1 MVKILT
7 GLWILLC
14 VVVVADGYVR
24 LAPSDPKVWHKPLKF
39 NENKELAGGVERVI
53 EGSPADLARLDSIIR
68 QTPRTQVLAGSV
80 DGAHLTY
87 VTRSAVF
94 GFPDYTTV
102 ELTDGQIRIFGRLRF
117 GRSDLGVNRK
127 RVDGW
132 LDALQTR

>member
-68 QTPRTQVLAGSV
+68 QTPEHRCWLEVLMV
-80 DGAHLTY
+80 
-87 VTRSAVF
+87 
-94 GFPDYTTV
+94 
-102 ELTDGQIRIFGRLRF
+102 RIL
-117 GRSDLGVNRK
+117 LM
-127 RVDGW
+127 
-132 LDALQTR
+132 

>member
-14 VVVVADGYVR
+14 VIVVADGYVR
-24 LAPSDPKVWHKPLKF
+24 LAPSDPKVWHRPLKF
-39 NENKELAGGVERVI
+39 NENKDLAGGVERVI
-53 EGSPADLARLDSIIR
+53 EGSPDDLARLDSIIR
-68 QTPRTQVLAGSV
+68 ETPRTKVLAGRL
-80 DGAHLTY
+80 DEGHLTY

-102 ELTDGQIRIFGRLRF
+102 QLTDGQIKIFGRLRF

-127 RVDGW
+127 RVDRW
-132 LDALQTR
+132 LDALQT